1 MRNGCV
7 SPSPFQFRRA
17 GVRQRPEFA
26 ANVAR
31 GFLDPRATPASFRA
45 REQGALI
52 RAGPLSAWIVRW
64 LTKNR
69 PRTPFPT
76 CKGV

>member
-45 REQGALI
+45 RERGVLKM
-52 RAGPLSAWIVRW
+52 S
-64 LTKNR
+64 R
-69 PRTPFPT
+69 PPSSIL
-76 CKGV
+76 